1 MKAIL
6 VCGSPRIH
14 GNTQKI
20 LEIAEETLKKEKIDT
35 ELVLLSGAT
44 VKPCTGCLTCK
55 RTRDMTCA
63 IKDDDFHEIFGK
75 MVKADALIVGSPV
88 YFGSAT
94 SQTTSLLHRAGYV
107 ARNNNNPFS
116 GKIGA
121 PVVVARRA
129 GHNFTYAQLVFFYT
143 ISGMTVVGS
152 TYWNVAF
159 GKNPGEVLDD
169 EEGVQTVKKCME
181 NTAALLK
188 CRAALQQRD

>member
-6 VCGSPRIH
+6 ICGSPRKN
-14 GNTQKI
+14 GNTQQI
-20 LEIAEETLKKEKIDT
+20 LKVAEDALKEEGVDT

-44 VKPCTGCLTCK
+44 VKPCTACMTCK
-55 RTRDMTCA
+55 RTVDMTCA

-75 MVKADALIVGSPV
+75 MVKADALIIGSPV

-107 ARNNNNPFS
+107 ARNNNNPLS

-129 GHNFTYAQLVFFYT
+129 SKTFTYAQLALFYT
-143 ISGMTVVGS
+143 INDMSVVGS
-152 TYWNVAF
+152 SYWNVAI
-159 GKNPGEVLDD
+159 GRNPGEVIDD
-169 EEGVQTVKKCME
+169 EEGVQTVKKCMKNIAE
-181 NTAALLK
+181 LLK
-188 CRAALQQRD
+188 CKAASR